1 MKTSAEARMQR
12 QPRPAKWSDSD
23 VGVLL
28 DGLKYE
34 RENDPKYPIATRAL
48 GLAMA
53 VRKASRHDAMGPK
66 EYMTEEL
73 ARNALVVIG
82 AHAGVF
88 DAAMKYVNRVDAIN
102 PASLNAEDM
111 ARRVRSAAPRLA
123 NVTNATVISFSL
135 LEGAWTALNEADLSL
150 GNDFREIADHYYVE
164 CGSMT
169 VVRLVLLLDAD
180 DGTDSFQTVYR
191 CLSRPEV
198 VDALVRQVGED
209 HWEPSIAEERLR
221 RSVTEFL
228 RLYGTIGWE
237 LHGRLVHFRNLGIA
251 HLGGQLRKR
260 VTHAELRELVH
271 LVRGLAACLEPL
283 TESVVPAARDDEIL
297 NRTEK
302 ATRMWRAALSRKT
315 TSGGR
320 ERSS

>member
-1 MKTSAEARMQR
+1 
-12 QPRPAKWSDSD
+12 
-23 VGVLL
+23 LL
-28 DGLKYE
+28 NGLTYE
-34 RENDPKYPIATRAL
+34 RENDPKYPISTRAL

-53 VRKASRHDAMGPK
+53 ARKGSRHDAMGPT
-66 EYMTEEL
+66 EQMTEDGARDRL
-73 ARNALVVIG
+73 AVIG

-88 DAAMKYVNRVDAIN
+88 DAAMKYLKRIDAISPTN
-102 PASLNAEDM
+102 LSADDM
-111 ARRVRSAAPRLA
+111 ARRVRSAAPRMA

-135 LEGAWTALNEADLSL
+135 LEGAWTALNEADSSL

-169 VVRLVLLLDAD
+169 VVRLVLLLDGD
-180 DGTDSFQTVYR
+180 DGVDSFQTVYR

-221 RSVTEFL
+221 HSVTEFL
-228 RLYGTIGWE
+228 RIYGTISWE

-260 VTHAELRELVH
+260 VTHTELRELVH

-283 TESVVPAARDDEIL
+283 TESVVAAARDDEIL

-302 ATRMWRAALSRKT
+302 ADRMWRATLGRKQ
-315 TSGGR
+315 R
-320 ERSS
+320 